1 MQCPTLCDN
10 ATQFI
15 IIYEQNE
22 RKWLNVIAEVEEI
35 ILDMQGKN
43 SQYTY
48 FRETSDTKKDLED

>member
-1 MQCPTLCDN
+1 MRCPTLCDN